1 MNICVLKFNDGTE
14 RGHDPLCDMVFIL
27 HIRKSSLRKLNSG
40 KYYSSNHEDI
50 HGKHKHHNLSHAKI
64 KTYVMSDNCRTNC
77 IWLVNELQDYQCQ
90 LTTFRNIIILCSE
103 IVQ

>member
-1 MNICVLKFNDGTE
+1 MNICVLKFNDETE

-40 KYYSSNHEDI
+40 KDYSSNHEDT
-50 HGKHKHHNLSHAKI
+50 HGKHKHRNLSHAKI
-64 KTYVMSDNCRTNC
+64 KTYVISDNCRTNC

-90 LTTFRNIIILCSE
+90 LTTFRNIIILSSE